1 MIERELLPTRAAMA
15 DELADMLRVV
25 LAKWTPGNPARLSHV
40 RALLA
45 RYDALPD
52 AAQLDADR
60 RMVAARGT
68 GATYDAARPQPHPV
82 VWEDK

>member
-1 MIERELLPTRAAMA
+1 MIERELIPTRAAMA

-25 LAKWTPGNPARLSHV
+25 LAKWTPGNPARLGHV

-52 AAQLDADR
+52 AEQLAADR
-60 RMVAARGT
+60 ALVAGRTRALLDDVDSGC
-68 GATYDAARPQPHPV
+68 GF
-82 VWEDK
+82 

>member
-1 MIERELLPTRAAMA
+1 MIERELIPTRAAMA

-52 AAQLDADR
+52 A
-60 RMVAARGT
+60 
-68 GATYDAARPQPHPV
+68 TYDAARPQPHPV
-82 VWEDK
+82 VWEAANAPQ

>member
-25 LAKWTPGNPARLSHV
+25 LAKWTPGNPARLGHV

-60 RMVAARGT
+60 RMVAARTRVLLADVDPGC
-68 GATYDAARPQPHPV
+68 GF
-82 VWEDK
+82 

>member
-52 AAQLDADR
+52 AAQLDADCWPTLIPAADFSLPLWR
-60 RMVAARGT
+60 RGGVPIRRA
-68 GATYDAARPQPHPV
+68 
-82 VWEDK
+82 